1 MDDEVA
7 REPTEWPI
15 VFMTMAKTIAS
26 RSKDPSSQCGAVLVS
41 PDNRVISTGFNGPP
55 PQVVDSS
62 VPWGERPEKY
72 FWVFHAE
79 EGAINF
85 ALDSHG
91 SQSLQ
96 GATLYVTTRPC
107 SRCVLRMIRV
117 GIHTVIYDDVAKRP
131 RMVDDSHDKRVEK
144 ILSCLKPGTHFQ
156 LIPFSSFGYVSPESA
171 PLHTPGR
178 RYGVFWWRIS
188 TWAGNYLRECRKWL
202 RQLPGRIRL
211 SCRRLPGLG
220 D

>member
-1 MDDEVA
+1 MDDEIA
-7 REPTEWPI
+7 REPTEWAV
-15 VFMTMAKTIAS
+15 VFMTMAKTIAA

-55 PQVVDSS
+55 PQIIDSL

-72 FWVFHAE
+72 FWIFHAE

-96 GATLYVTTRPC
+96 GAILYVTTRPC
-107 SRCVLRMIRV
+107 SRCVLRMIRA
-117 GIHTVIYDDVAKRP
+117 GIHKVVYDDSTQRP
-131 RMVDDSHDKRVEK
+131 KMVDNSHDKRVER
-144 ILSCLKPGTHFQ
+144 IISCLKSGTQFQ
-156 LIPFSSFGYVSPESA
+156 LIPFSLLGRVSPQFP

-178 RYGVFWWRIS
+178 RHGVFWWRIS
-188 TWAGNYLRECRKWL
+188 TWSGNYLRKCCKWL
-202 RQLPGRIRL
+202 RHLSGRFRL
-211 SCRRLPGLG
+211 SIQRLSRLG